1 MTTPP
6 RERAG
11 WRRVAGAAF
20 VVIAFLFLGSFIVA
34 NVRQLR
40 EYEWTLRPAVLALS
54 LVMQMAGLFSGALA
68 WQLLLRRM
76 GTRAPL
82 LDLARIRF
90 VSGLARFVPG
100 KVWPFIGAARLGTAA
115 GIAPVVTVT
124 SIVAHT
130 VFALIAALLTAALF
144 LPLEVG
150 ALGIRL
156 GMLRWFAPALLVLA
170 HPRIIGI
177 ALGLVGRLTR
187 QPVAGWTGS
196 WLDGLGLVAISVI
209 GWLITGL
216 ALCTFIVSV
225 TPLPA
230 TAFTAVIGI
239 NAFAWV
245 VGQLVFIAP
254 AGLGAK
260 DGAIAALLALFV
272 AAPVAALLAV
282 AVRLWSTLTEV
293 ILVAALVSVRAAP
306 MPK

>member
-1 MTTPP
+1 MTATP
-6 RERAG
+6 RVRGG
-11 WRRVAGAAF
+11 WRRAAGVAFA
-20 VVIAFLFLGSFIVA
+20 VVAFLFLGSFIVA
-34 NVRQLR
+34 NVRSLR
-40 EYEWTLRPAVLALS
+40 EYEWTLRPWVLALS
-54 LVMQMAGLFSGALA
+54 LVMQIAGLASGAVA

-76 GTRAPL
+76 DTRAPL

-156 GMLRWFAPALLVLA
+156 GMLRWLSPALLVLA

-177 ALGLVGRLTR
+177 ALDMVGRLTR
-187 QPVAGWTGS
+187 QQVATWTGS
-196 WLDGLGLVAISVI
+196 WLDGLALVAISVV

-216 ALCTFIVSV
+216 ALYAFIVSV
-225 TPLPA
+225 TPLPVSA
-230 TAFTAVIGI
+230 VGAVIGI

-260 DGAIAALLALFV
+260 DGATAALLALFV
-272 AAPVAALLAV
+272 AAPIAALLAV
-282 AVRLWSTLTEV
+282 AVRLWSTLAEV
-293 ILVAALVSVRAAP
+293 ILAAALVSMRAAP
-306 MPK
+306 APQ

>member
-1 MTTPP
+1 LTTPA
-6 RERAG
+6 RVRTG
-11 WRRVAGAAF
+11 WRRAAGAAF

-40 EYEWTLRPAVLALS
+40 DHEWTLRPGMLALS
-54 LVMQMAGLFSGALA
+54 LVVQMAGLYSGALA
-68 WQLLLRRM
+68 WQLQLRRM

-100 KVWPFIGAARLGTAA
+100 KVWPFISAARLGSGA
-115 GIAPVVTVT
+115 GMAPVVTVT
-124 SIVAHT
+124 SILAHT

-156 GMLRWFAPALLVLA
+156 SMLRWLAPALLVLA
-170 HPRIIGI
+170 HPRIIGV
-177 ALGLVGRLTR
+177 ALALVARLSR
-187 QPVAGWTGS
+187 QQVSAWTGS
-196 WLDGLGLVAISVI
+196 WLDGIGLVALSVA
-209 GWLITGL
+209 GWLITGA
-216 ALCTFIVSV
+216 ALCAFIVSV

-230 TAFTAVIGI
+230 SAFTAVIGI

-245 VGQLVFIAP
+245 VGQVVFIAP

-260 DGAIAALLALFV
+260 DGAVAALLALFV
-272 AAPVAALLAV
+272 AAPVAALIAV
-282 AVRLWSTLTEV
+282 AVRLWSTLAEV
-293 ILVAALVSVRAAP
+293 ILAAALVSVRAP
-306 MPK
+306 RPG